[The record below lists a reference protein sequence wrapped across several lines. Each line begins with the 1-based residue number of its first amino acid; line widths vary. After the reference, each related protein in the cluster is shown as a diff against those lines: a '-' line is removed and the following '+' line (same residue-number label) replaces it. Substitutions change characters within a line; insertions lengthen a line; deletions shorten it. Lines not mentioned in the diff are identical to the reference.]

1 MYVCMCTSQ
10 FRPISMPAPG
20 GKQGEKAT
28 GEPQRMAQLEGEN
41 DQETE
46 TVFEEYSDDELQPS
60 PGPWTPSHNYTW
72 EALPV
77 GAGGRTVWIPRP
89 NVVIVSRLAYR
100 DRFAAKVAFARH
112 SVLSPA
118 LIENITAF
126 LLW

>member
-1 MYVCMCTSQ
+1 MYVCVRRNFGPSLC
-10 FRPISMPAPG
+10 RPLAANKVRRRRESLSG
-20 GKQGEKAT
+20 W
-28 GEPQRMAQLEGEN
+28 LGEN
-41 DQETE
+41 DQEME

-118 LIENITAF
+118 RIENITAF

>member
-1 MYVCMCTSQ
+1 MLERLPSLMTSQ
-10 FRPISMPAPG
+10 
-20 GKQGEKAT
+20 
-28 GEPQRMAQLEGEN
+28 AQEM
-41 DQETE
+41 E

-100 DRFAAKVAFARH
+100 DRFAAKVAVARH

-126 LLW
+126 LW